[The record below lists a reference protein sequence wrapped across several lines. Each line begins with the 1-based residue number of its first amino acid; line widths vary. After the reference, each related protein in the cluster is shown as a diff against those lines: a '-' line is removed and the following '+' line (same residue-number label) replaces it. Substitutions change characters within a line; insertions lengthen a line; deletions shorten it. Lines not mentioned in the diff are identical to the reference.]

1 MKQNNILKPVFALLL
16 LAAIGRYAP
25 AEETEKPAVSAVL
38 ENGTKDEEISEYEEK
53 RAVIL
58 YGLGDDILELIKRLK
73 QDEDTRFDQDLQEMF
88 LKTKIPALKAALF
101 SYFSEKQSGVLQA
114 EALAVLENRY
124 EYQKE
129 IVRAAISYIKEIKTA
144 EAAEQ
149 LKTILKEDTADFG
162 DACISALGKIG
173 SPEDAVFLA
182 EFFESEISE
191 DEKQTLITKQNIMF
205 ALEELHYA
213 ENKEFFKQT
222 AEDTD
227 ENAIIRGT
235 AASALGKIGDEDVL
249 PILTAL
255 FEDKD
260 PYLRASAI
268 KGVAEFKSKEA
279 EDVLL
284 QGFKDSYYKV
294 RLQAVRS
301 AKEAKRGEAVPYLLY
316 RAKKDP
322 ETVVKKAAIEALSEL
337 NNGEAN
343 NWLVESFKSEK
354 TGQPVRL
361 TIAEFLLKNNFAVIY
376 PDVEKE
382 ALKIITDPKRKQFCM
397 ELGKVISKIENAS
410 TAPVAE
416 AYLNHKDTMIKSI
429 GLDMFKRNKY
439 SSLVPL
445 VSSIARDKKSGALGR
460 RAKSLLEIAGHTL
473 TEEEP

>member
-25 AEETEKPAVSAVL
+25 AEETEKSAVSAVS
-38 ENGTKDEEISEYEEK
+38 ENGTKDEEVSEYEEK

-279 EDVLL
+279 
-284 QGFKDSYYKV
+284 
-294 RLQAVRS
+294 
-301 AKEAKRGEAVPYLLY
+301 KRGEAVPYLLY

-361 TIAEFLLKNNFAVIY
+361 TIAEFLLKNNFTVIY